1 MSLFRKHQDASI
13 SAKGNVIDLNE
24 AIFVDV
30 VSRND
35 LAIVMFCR
43 QGCPHCSRMEPLY
56 QELSEEMADRVLF
69 GRVDILSNVAL
80 TRKYGISGTPTFKLM
95 KRGSVV
101 GSVEGE
107 CPKDLLKAEL
117 IKQF

>member
-1 MSLFRKHQDASI
+1 MLQNSV
-13 SAKGNVIDLNE
+13 KGNVIDLNE
-24 AIFVDV
+24 ANFDDAVG
-30 VSRND
+30 RND

-56 QELSEEMADRVLF
+56 LELSEEMADRVLF
-69 GRVDILSNVAL
+69 CRVDILSNVAL
-80 TRKYGISGTPTFKLM
+80 MRKYGINGTPTFKLM

-101 GSVEGE
+101 GSVVGE
-107 CPKDLLKAEL
+107 CSKDLLKGEL